1 MTTRI
6 PTSIISPSILDHG
19 KLLLTSGIQSW
30 LDTGV
35 EPWSDLPN
43 PDCLSLDWRRHYLSV
58 IVSSHISGNAG
69 DTSEED
75 HLLNIEAFANPG
87 RGHRVF
93 TVWRRNHTSTIYA
106 ITSDFAG
113 PDAYLTIMFSSEY

>member
-1 MTTRI
+1 MERQTQISRTSQNDDVGIPKTTKVG
-6 PTSIISPSILDHG
+6 TSPHD
-19 KLLLTSGIQSW
+19 
-30 LDTGV
+30 
-35 EPWSDLPN
+35 
-43 PDCLSLDWRRHYLSV
+43 
-58 IVSSHISGNAG
+58 
-69 DTSEED
+69 
-75 HLLNIEAFANPG
+75 EAFANPG

>member
-1 MTTRI
+1 M
-6 PTSIISPSILDHG
+6 
-19 KLLLTSGIQSW
+19 
-30 LDTGV
+30 DTGV
-35 EPWSDLPN
+35 EPWSDVPN

-75 HLLNIEAFANPG
+75 HLLNLEAFANPG
-87 RGHRVF
+87 KGHRVF

-113 PDAYLTIMFSSEY
+113 PDAYLTLMFSSEY